1 MFESTTCKVEKY
13 ADDSTLTTNGST
25 AQVTSDKLT
34 FNCDKI
40 NNWMA
45 QNRMVLNADTHVN
58 MPN

>member
-1 MFESTTCKVEKY
+1 MAQNRRVLNADNVATTTKLDAY

-25 AQVTSDKLT
+25 AKVISDNLT

-45 QNRMVLNADTHVN
+45 QN
-58 MPN
+58 